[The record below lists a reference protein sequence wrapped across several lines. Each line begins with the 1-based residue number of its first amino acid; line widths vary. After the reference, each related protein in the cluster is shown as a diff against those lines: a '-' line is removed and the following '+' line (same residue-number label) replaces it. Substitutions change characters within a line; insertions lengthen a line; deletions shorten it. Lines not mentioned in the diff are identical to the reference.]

1 MPLDGQPKP
10 SEGGVEV
17 PKGSGGN
24 GGAIVEESVTA
35 AEVAKETGGAIEE
48 SVEESVRLYKGTAVN
63 LEEGT
68 GASAASSSS
77 SQGLSLSS
85 SSRSFDRFDQTGEM
99 DALLLLFDLDAA
111 TAAATASAAASVS
124 ASEAKQRQ
132 FAAKVGSEAYIQAQ
146 SLFSGAVSAAEE
158 AASVAKNARYLHTQA
173 KLLFLKGQSHVD
185 HFKQYSIAA
194 TKAATLAKH
203 ARDYVAEGTGSSSAK
218 AAKVESPKQQ
228 N

>member
-1 MPLDGQPKP
+1 
-10 SEGGVEV
+10 
-17 PKGSGGN
+17 
-24 GGAIVEESVTA
+24 
-35 AEVAKETGGAIEE
+35 
-48 SVEESVRLYKGTAVN
+48 
-63 LEEGT
+63 
-68 GASAASSSS
+68 
-77 SQGLSLSS
+77 
-85 SSRSFDRFDQTGEM
+85 M

-132 FAAKVGSEAYIQAQ
+132 FAVKVGSEAYTQAQ
-146 SLFSGAVSAAEE
+146 SLFSGAYTQAQSLFSEAKLLVEHSERHAIRWIDPDASTAAGAASYTASVPATEE

-173 KLLFLKGQSHVD
+173 KLLFLKGQSQVD
-185 HFKQYSIAA
+185 HFKQYAIAA

-203 ARDYVAEGTGSSSAK
+203 ARDYVAEGTRSSSAK

>member
-1 MPLDGQPKP
+1 
-10 SEGGVEV
+10 
-17 PKGSGGN
+17 
-24 GGAIVEESVTA
+24 
-35 AEVAKETGGAIEE
+35 
-48 SVEESVRLYKGTAVN
+48 
-63 LEEGT
+63 
-68 GASAASSSS
+68 
-77 SQGLSLSS
+77 
-85 SSRSFDRFDQTGEM
+85 M

-146 SLFSGAVSAAEE
+146 SLFPGAVSAAEE
-158 AASVAKNARYLHTQA
+158 AASVAKNARYLHTRA
-173 KLLFLKGQSHVD
+173 KSLFLKGQSQVD
-185 HFKQYSIAA
+185 HFKQYAIAA

-203 ARDYVAEGTGSSSAK
+203 ARDYVAEGTRSSSAK